1 MLYKYLKYCLC
12 GQPNAKFS
20 AIDVCDILGHEES
33 LLRIE
38 KGKTTKRSNNDV
50 SVY

>member
-1 MLYKYLKYCLC
+1 
-12 GQPNAKFS
+12 
-20 AIDVCDILGHEES
+20 

-50 SVY
+50 SVYWGLFI